1 MIQQIKFYL
10 GALLLIPFLP
20 LLLWQGK
27 RLRKRIPD
35 LPEAAG
41 SRTGTE
47 GQGTN
52 QFNILILGESTMA
65 GVGVEHQK
73 DGIARQIALSLSH
86 KMEAEIHWQV
96 VARSGYNAKKVLDEL
111 VPQIPDIPLD
121 AIIIGLGVND
131 AVERNSPQGWQRDFG
146 AVLHAIREKQN
157 CPIIMA
163 NRAPVEHFPAFPPV
177 FKLVL
182 GSLIQ
187 WFWQLLPDLKNQ
199 IADFYIIEETIELE
213 DWQTRIGRP
222 APPEEFFSDGVHPS
236 KLTYRLWAEE
246 IATFIADHQLLRI
259 KAST

>member
-10 GALLLIPFLP
+10 GALFLIPFLP

-41 SRTGTE
+41 NRTGSE
-47 GQGTN
+47 GKGTN
-52 QFNILILGESTMA
+52 KFNILILGESTMA
-65 GVGVEHQK
+65 GVGVNDQK
-73 DGIARQIALSLSH
+73 EGIARHIASSLSQALDA
-86 KMEAEIHWQV
+86 KIYWQV
-96 VARSGYNAKKVLDEL
+96 VARSGYNAQKVLDEL
-111 VPQIPDIPLD
+111 VPQIPDTPLD

-131 AVERNSPQGWQRDFG
+131 AVERNSPLGWQRDFG
-146 AVLHAIREKQN
+146 AVLHAIREKQS

-163 NRAPVEHFPAFPPV
+163 NRAPVEHFPAFPPI

-182 GSLIQ
+182 GTLIQ
-187 WFWQLLPDLKNQ
+187 WFWQLLPTLKNQ
-199 IADFYIIEETIELE
+199 ITDFYIIDEIIELE
-213 DWQTRIGRP
+213 EWQDRIGRP
-222 APPEEFFSDGVHPS
+222 ASPEEFFSDGVHPS

-246 IATFIADHQLLRI
+246 IATFIVDRQLLPL